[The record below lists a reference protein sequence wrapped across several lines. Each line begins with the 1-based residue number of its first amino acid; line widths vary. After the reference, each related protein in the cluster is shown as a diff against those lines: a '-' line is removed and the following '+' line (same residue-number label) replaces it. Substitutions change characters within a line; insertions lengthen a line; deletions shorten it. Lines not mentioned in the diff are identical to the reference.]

1 MSESKQ
7 VSPFV
12 FFQGWLSTWVPI
24 VTALISLVISLYTF
38 AVATQAPEVRLIMPD
53 VVRIAQGGESG
64 PYVYLQPIFV
74 NTGQSERVE
83 VVTSVQLRVEP
94 VDPPG
99 GGVDFVWDEQG
110 TWLFDPNTQSLNWVF
125 TADPG
130 AFLVSANNARDFTGL
145 FIGPKEWR
153 FAPGVYRIHVSA
165 QRVTARAPLAASI
178 EVELAQAD
186 IEYLDEA
193 QGSHFLTFP
202 ARP

>member
-1 MSESKQ
+1 MSDSEQASL
-7 VSPFV
+7 VA

-38 AVATQAPEVRLIMPD
+38 VVATQAPEVRLIMPD

-64 PYVYLQPIFV
+64 PFVYLQPIFV

-83 VVTSVQLRVEP
+83 VVTGVQLRVEP
-94 VDPPG
+94 VDQP

-110 TWLFDPNTQSLNWVF
+110 TWLFDPNTQSLNWAF

-130 AFLVSANNARDFTGL
+130 AFLVNANNAQDFTGL
-145 FIGPKEWR
+145 FIGPQAWR
-153 FAPGVYRIHVSA
+153 FAPGVYRIQVIA
-165 QRVTARAPLAASI
+165 ERATARTPLAASI

-186 IEYLDEA
+186 IDYLDEA
-193 QGSHFLTFP
+193 QGTRFLTFT
-202 ARP
+202 ARH